1 MKKLKTIFMGT
12 PEFAINSLDKIN
24 EITDLKLII
33 TKEDK
38 INQRGNKIKYS
49 PVKEYAIENEIE
61 YIQPK
66 RMKDEELITKI
77 RNINPDVIVVVAY
90 GKIIPK
96 EIIDIPRYIINV
108 HSSLLPKYRGAS
120 PIHSA
125 IINGDKKTGVSI
137 MFIEEALDSGDVLN
151 VEETEIL
158 EEDTLQTLTERLS
171 VLGAKA
177 LEKTI
182 SDIENDNVNA
192 TKQDESKVSFVYPI
206 KKEETKIDFS
216 KTKEEIFNL
225 VRGLNPAPLA
235 YAMYNELVVKV
246 LQVEKSDEVFEG
258 SYGEIVKITKKDVY
272 IKVKNGCILLKKVKF
287 ECKKEQTSVD
297 LINGRK
303 VKLNEIFN

>member
-12 PEFAINSLDKIN
+12 PEFAINSLIKIN

-38 INQRGNKIKYS
+38 VNQRGNKIKYS
-49 PVKEYAIENEIE
+49 PVKEYAISNNIE

-66 RMKDEELITKI
+66 KMKDDELINKI
-77 RNINPDVIVVVAY
+77 KNINPDVIVVVAY

-96 EIIDIPRYIINV
+96 EIIEIPKYIINV

-137 MFIEEALDSGDVLN
+137 MLIEETLDSGDVLN
-151 VEETEIL
+151 VEETKISED
-158 EEDTLQTLTERLS
+158 DTLYTLTDRLS
-171 VLGAKA
+171 KLGAVA

-182 SDIENDNVNA
+182 FDIENNSVKRV
-192 TKQDESKVSFVYPI
+192 KQDESKVSFVYPI

-225 VRGLNPAPLA
+225 VRGLNPSPLA
-235 YAMYNELVVKV
+235 YMYYNNLVVKV
-246 LQVEKSDEVFEG
+246 LQVEKSEEIFEG
-258 SYGEIVKITKKDVY
+258 CYGEIVKITKKDIY
-272 IKVKNGCILLKKVKF
+272 IKVKNGCILLKKAKF
-287 ECKKEQTSVD
+287 EGKKEQTSID

-303 VKLNEIFN
+303 VKLNELFN